1 MELQPGQK
9 LGGYEIVS
17 HVKSGGM
24 ASLYLAR
31 RRGAAGFSRPVAV
44 KVVHPELAR
53 DPKFIRMFLD
63 EARLAVLIQHPNV
76 VRVEELIEAEGTY
89 LMVMEYVHGTSLFEV
104 LRRLAKQG
112 RRLSPELAVWIGV
125 QVADGLHAAH
135 ELRGPDGSLLEVVHR
150 DISPQN
156 ILLSFG
162 GHVKVIDFGIAKSR
176 QRMDLTSTG
185 VIRGKLGYMSP
196 EQANASKVDRRTD
209 VYALGIV
216 MWEMLTSRRL
226 FRGKTEVELLDKVR
240 NPRVPRPSLYGQVH
254 PALENVVMEAL
265 APPIEMRIPSAH
277 DLRTRLLR
285 VMPEAGAI
293 HSSMLAGLLGTVMAD
308 RMADAPITWTE
319 AGLTGEPV
327 RPSTSFLE
335 DHTMHASAPDF
346 SSEQDLSEDDA
357 SPTLAS
363 GPGMPGWSGGPN
375 WAGLPRGMPTIPGQR
390 PSGGPNPVPPQVP
403 RGAPPP
409 PPPTTPPGAPGF
421 SSSGGRQVVGPT
433 PESRPELRPSRARFT
448 LPPDLAVDP
457 ADLATGSYDPND
469 PRVPRQPVPV
479 HGETGPSKLA
489 GCLVTLVSLAVL
501 IAAISVAAVLAHRA
515 GLLEGILPL
524 PPDAAGGRA
533 VPEQAPEGPGGAPG
547 PDDDLSR
554 AAPSSP

>member
-1 MELQPGQK
+1 MELRPGQQ

-53 DPKFIRMFLD
+53 DPKFVRMFLD

-135 ELRGPDGSLLEVVHR
+135 ELRGPDGALLDVVHR

-196 EQANASKVDRRTD
+196 EQANATKVDRRTD

-254 PALENVVMEAL
+254 PGLENVVMEAL
-265 APPIEMRIPSAH
+265 APPVEMRIPSAH
-277 DLRTRLLR
+277 DLRTRLLQ

-293 HSSMLAGLLGTVMAD
+293 HSSMLAGLLSTVMAD
-308 RMADAPITWTE
+308 EMADAPLTWTE
-319 AGLTGEPV
+319 AGLTGEPM

-335 DHTMHASAPDF
+335 DHTVHAAAPDF
-346 SSEQDLSEDDA
+346 SSEQDLDAEEEA

-363 GPGMPGWSGGPN
+363 HPGPLGQPALAGSGMP
-375 WAGLPRGMPTIPGQR
+375 AGMPTIPSHR
-390 PSGGPNPVPPQVP
+390 PRGGPPPPPSSVH
-403 RGAPPP
+403 APPP
-409 PPPTTPPGAPGF
+409 PPPAPGPF
-421 SSSGGRQVVGPT
+421 AGGQPSPPVPRQVVG
-433 PESRPELRPSRARFT
+433 RPAEPSAPRARFT
-448 LPPDLAVDP
+448 LPPDLASE
-457 ADLATGSYDPND
+457 ASELATGTYDPND
-469 PRVPRQPVPV
+469 PRVPRHRP
-479 HGETGPSKLA
+479 PSPAEPRPSSL
-489 GCLVTLVSLAVL
+489 GSFFVTFVSLAVL
-501 IAAISVAAVLAHRA
+501 FTAVGVAAVLAYRA
-515 GLLEGILPL
+515 GLLNEVL
-524 PPDAAGGRA
+524 PPSLLPPSSEG
-533 VPEQAPEGPGGAPG
+533 APEGSPEGDDGPQGQAPANEV
-547 PDDDLSR
+547 PADDV
-554 AAPSSP
+554 AAP